1 MFLFGF
7 FIGNLPLMGPIDG
20 SDSAKIEN
28 INVKQLSLLHLNVT
42 FWLSVVCFNVS
53 VVFITVC

>member
-1 MFLFGF
+1 
-7 FIGNLPLMGPIDG
+7 MGPIDG